1 MADNIVGGL
10 FGVNPEQL
18 MQQRQST
25 DMANAYRYAQLDPLQ
40 RANMSI
46 YQGSAGLGRIAGGL
60 LGGDP
65 ELERISKIKQLSSQ
79 FDLSTPQGARDFGRA
94 LQPFAPVESM
104 KALTKADAMEQ
115 AGLGRQKTQLDIQ
128 RTEGTIAKEALS
140 AAQEEKLRAELS
152 GLPPNAT
159 EQQIIAVVTKYGSP
173 DKILQVLTQSQ
184 DRKERLA
191 AKAGD
196 GSEGSLGKLTPAQKA
211 VDTKFSKDYTEYF
224 SGGGINN
231 LEKNIAE
238 LGRAIKIIESS
249 AEGETSGRLVGLA
262 DKTGQLTL
270 ASQKAADVKDIIGG
284 VAQSNLRQ
292 VLGGQFAQKEGEALL
307 QRQYDTG
314 QSKAN
319 NLNRLRSLYDQASE
333 TVNAKKAAA
342 QYYEEFGTLKNFKGT
357 AASQEKP
364 PVVDKN
370 KEALDWIKANPND
383 PRVPAIKKKLGIS

>member
-10 FGVNPEQL
+10 FGIDPQQL
-18 MQQRQST
+18 MQQRQAT
-25 DMANAYRYAQLDPLQ
+25 DAANAYRYAQLSPLQ
-40 RANMSI
+40 QANMSI
-46 YQGSAGLGRIAGGL
+46 YQGSAGLARGVGGL

-65 ELERISKIKQLSSQ
+65 ELEKVSAIKQLSSQ
-79 FDLSTPQGARDFGRA
+79 FDLASPIGMRDFARSLQAQFPQEAMMAARRA
-94 LQPFAPVESM
+94 DE
-104 KALTKADAMEQ
+104 METT
-115 AGLGRQKTQLDIQ
+115 GLGRQKTQLDIQ

-140 AAQEEKLRAELS
+140 ATQEEKLRAELAAL
-152 GLPPNAT
+152 GPNPT
-159 EQQIIAVVTKYGSP
+159 DQQVIAVVQKYGSP
-173 DKILQVLTQSQ
+173 DKILQVLS
-184 DRKERLA
+184 RKQEREDALA
-191 AKAGD
+191 ARRATAGGE
-196 GSEGSLGKLTPAQKA
+196 GSESSLGKLTTAQKA

-238 LGRAIKIIESS
+238 LGRAIKIIENS
-249 AEGETSGRLVGLA
+249 AEGETSGKLVGLA
-262 DKTGQLTL
+262 DKTGQLTF

-319 NLNRLRSLYDQASE
+319 NLNRLRSLYSQASE
-333 TVNAKKAAA
+333 TVQAKKAAA

-357 AASQEKP
+357 TASQETPKP
-364 PVVDKN
+364 SGEQASKSKKTRTLKSGVVVTIED
-370 KEALDWIKANPND
+370 
-383 PRVPAIKKKLGIS
+383 